1 MGGDRPAQR
10 TRQSTLDDARKDALE
25 LIVTEIRAT
34 NHLPFLTPVEMEATV
49 EAWHMLLD
57 DVATEH
63 LYAVYRF
70 AMKARPARDQGRA
83 VTGPQMRF
91 TVDQH
96 RRKQIYVPSLDEWHD
111 GTQRRPDGVF
121 EAREFEVRW

>member
-1 MGGDRPAQR
+1 MPSAQPAQSSPKIILNSER
-10 TRQSTLDDARKDALE
+10 RKALRE
-25 LIVTEIRAT
+25 IILEIRAT
-34 NHLPFLTPVEMEATV
+34 NHLPFLTEA
-49 EAWHMLLD
+49 ELEIAAEKWHTLLD
-57 DVATEH
+57 DVATDC

-70 AMKARPARDQGRA
+70 AMKARAAREQGRA

-121 EAREFEVRW
+121 EAREFEVKW